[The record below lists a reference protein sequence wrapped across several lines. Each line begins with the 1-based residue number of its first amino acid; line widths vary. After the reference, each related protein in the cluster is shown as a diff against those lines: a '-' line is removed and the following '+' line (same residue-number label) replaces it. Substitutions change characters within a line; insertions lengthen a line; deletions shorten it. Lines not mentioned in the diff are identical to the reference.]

1 METKKEFRW
10 FSIVQHI
17 QEQDYLR
24 EQHKNGWKFVK
35 VTGLGVYHFEKCEPE
50 DVVYQLDYNQEG
62 SAHKDEYLQMFADCG
77 WEYIQEYVGYSYFR
91 KSANAMNG
99 DEEIFCDDESRLAM
113 MERVYKGRLLPLL
126 VLFFACL
133 MPQFIINLTGGRY
146 LVATF
151 MGGILAVYVAVFA
164 IFAVQYYRFKNKI
177 GK

>member
-35 VTGLGVYHFEKCEPE
+35 VTGLGIYHFEKCEPE
-50 DVVYQLDYNQEG
+50 DVIYQLDYNQEG